1 MVPIEPQRPWLFQKI
16 TEIISNNIG
25 RFIHEVGDNNYSAIT
40 SMVVLNMTQYMYKN
54 ATLLP
59 GVPTPLGLNM

>member
-1 MVPIEPQRPWLFQKI
+1 MVPIEYQRPWFFQKI
-16 TEIISNNIG
+16 TEIISDNIG
-25 RFIHEVGDNNYSAIT
+25 KFLHETNLT
-40 SMVVLNMTQYMYKN
+40 SMVVLNMTHYMYKN